1 MGIINWLQL
10 TNCGQQRRGEGG
22 RRGERRETSGD
33 VTRNYA
39 HGCTLGAFVARG
51 LTTVVVRAVEEE
63 GGGGGGGGGQTWGG
77 ECVGWCVVSVGNA
90 SCCLL
95 LLSAC
100 VQHLTLNL
108 IRNLWAAS
116 ATTCDVLGIGIGI
129 VVGIRKFP
137 NSACAIG
144 YRNGYRRRRRCR
156 RDLATRTLHCIR
168 CRVLGEMERR
178 EGTHTQQLKQIKD
191 IRVYLICTS
200 AADP

>member
-1 MGIINWLQL
+1 MGRGV
-10 TNCGQQRRGEGG
+10 CGLG
-22 RRGERRETSGD
+22 RR
-33 VTRNYA
+33 
-39 HGCTLGAFVARG
+39 
-51 LTTVVVRAVEEE
+51 
-63 GGGGGGGGGQTWGG
+63 
-77 ECVGWCVVSVGNA
+77 VGWQRE
-90 SCCLL
+90 LL
-95 LLSAC
+95 LLLLPAAC

-156 RDLATRTLHCIR
+156 RDLATRTLHWIR

-178 EGTHTQQLKQIKD
+178 EGSTHNNSNKLKTLEFI
-191 IRVYLICTS
+191 
-200 AADP
+200 

>member
-1 MGIINWLQL
+1 MATTDELWPA
-10 TNCGQQRRGEGG
+10 EGVEG
-22 RRGERRETSGD
+22 GERRETSGD

-77 ECVGWCVVSVGNA
+77 ECVGWGVASVGNA

-95 LLSAC
+95 LPAAAAC

-144 YRNGYRRRRRCR
+144 YRNEYRRRR
-156 RDLATRTLHCIR
+156 RDLATRTLHWIR

-178 EGTHTQQLKQIKD
+178 EGSTHNNSNKLKTLEFI
-191 IRVYLICTS
+191 
-200 AADP
+200 

>member
-1 MGIINWLQL
+1 MGRGV
-10 TNCGQQRRGEGG
+10 CGLG
-22 RRGERRETSGD
+22 RR
-33 VTRNYA
+33 
-39 HGCTLGAFVARG
+39 
-51 LTTVVVRAVEEE
+51 
-63 GGGGGGGGGQTWGG
+63 
-77 ECVGWCVVSVGNA
+77 VGWQRE
-90 SCCLL
+90 LL
-95 LLSAC
+95 LLLPAAC

-144 YRNGYRRRRRCR
+144 YRNGYRRRRRRR
-156 RDLATRTLHCIR
+156 RDLATRTLHWIR
-168 CRVLGEMERR
+168 GRVLGEKERR

>member
-1 MGIINWLQL
+1 MGRGV
-10 TNCGQQRRGEGG
+10 CGLG
-22 RRGERRETSGD
+22 RR
-33 VTRNYA
+33 
-39 HGCTLGAFVARG
+39 
-51 LTTVVVRAVEEE
+51 
-63 GGGGGGGGGQTWGG
+63 
-77 ECVGWCVVSVGNA
+77 VGWQRE
-90 SCCLL
+90 LL
-95 LLSAC
+95 LLLPAAC

-144 YRNGYRRRRRCR
+144 YRNEYRRRR
-156 RDLATRTLHCIR
+156 RDLATRTLHWIR
-168 CRVLGEMERR
+168 CRVLGEKERR